1 MNITALRPYVIERL
15 EPLAGVFIRI
25 GMTPNQISLISLLFG
40 ISCAYLFSIQ
50 AFLAGSILLFLSGI
64 LDLVDGTVAR
74 KMDRESQFG
83 AVFDWIVDK
92 YVDGLALLGI
102 GISGMASISLILPVA
117 ETADAGVAALAII
130 GSMMNTFI
138 KPVVYAEVGYSERV
152 QGKINDPLEGVGFF
166 GRPETLLVLIVGGVT
181 GLMWVSILI
190 IALCT
195 NLSAIQRIIYLYRQL
210 S

>member
-40 ISCAYLFSIQ
+40 ITCAYLFSIQ
-50 AFLAGSILLFLSGI
+50 AFLAGSILLFLSGV
-64 LDLVDGTVAR
+64 LDLIDGTVAR

-117 ETADAGVAALAII
+117 EIADAGVAALAII